1 MYSERYLSYGWRY
14 FNRFVTS
21 EVAGA
26 EISDD
31 LSEKLFSKRLNTLH
45 GRFEKKIL
53 VD

>member
-1 MYSERYLSYGWRY
+1 MSQVSSLRDFDL
-14 FNRFVTS
+14 FVTS

-26 EISDD
+26 EISVE

-45 GRFEKKIL
+45 GRFDKKIV